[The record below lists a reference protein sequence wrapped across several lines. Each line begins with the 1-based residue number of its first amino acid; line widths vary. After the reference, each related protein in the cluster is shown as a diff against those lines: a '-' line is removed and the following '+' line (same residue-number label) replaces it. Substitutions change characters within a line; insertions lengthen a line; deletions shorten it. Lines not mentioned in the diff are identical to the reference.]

1 MPLIKFYIFFIL
13 NISSIITSSQI
24 CNYYS
29 DCSCS
34 FCGEGSANYANCDFI
49 NIFCGNGNN
58 ILSDKFTHYK
68 NRYLDTFKIERNVES
83 FCGQQKP
90 TIKEDQNENVIIKT
104 GNSYAKNIKIH
115 CYYNVIYTDYYT
127 KYNPLM
133 TYEIS
138 ESGYN
143 KNKIKFI

>member
-1 MPLIKFYIFFIL
+1 MLLIKFYIFFIL
-13 NISSIITSSQI
+13 NISAIITSSQI

-29 DCSCS
+29 NCFCL
-34 FCGEGSANYANCDFI
+34 FCGEGSANYVNCDFI

-58 ILSDKFTHYK
+58 ILSYQFTHYK
-68 NRYLDTFKIERNVES
+68 NRYLETFKKEKDAES
-83 FCGQQKP
+83 FCEEQKP

-138 ESGYN
+138 GSGNN